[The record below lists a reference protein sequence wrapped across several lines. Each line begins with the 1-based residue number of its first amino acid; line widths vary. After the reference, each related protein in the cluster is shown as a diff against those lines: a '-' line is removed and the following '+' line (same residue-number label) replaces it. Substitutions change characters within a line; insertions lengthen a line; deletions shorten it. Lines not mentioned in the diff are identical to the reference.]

1 MEESELEVLS
11 NGADVL
17 KYSLSPITQ
26 ELHGL
31 IDLSA
36 AADWQAGLC
45 KHWIR
50 LKRVKKYS
58 YLDWMTN
65 AALTNYSSEEDLN
78 QWESDKQVLHDP
90 AYFK

>member
-1 MEESELEVLS
+1 MEESELEVLI

-36 AADWQAGLC
+36 AADWQTGLC
-45 KHWIR
+45 KH
-50 LKRVKKYS
+50 
-58 YLDWMTN
+58 
-65 AALTNYSSEEDLN
+65 
-78 QWESDKQVLHDP
+78 
-90 AYFK
+90 